1 MLTSIGHHCLF
12 SKRAREYMLI
22 AYSILDNSDESG
34 TTEGVEE
41 EENKPY
47 MTACLLIE
55 KIVKQDKSQGS
66 VSDFDTGFIN
76 RIIEATK
83 DNQYHQ

>member
-1 MLTSIGHHCLF
+1 
-12 SKRAREYMLI
+12 MLI

-55 KIVKQDKSQGS
+55 KIVKQPGLKSREC
-66 VSDFDTGFIN
+66 FGF
-76 RIIEATK
+76 
-83 DNQYHQ
+83 